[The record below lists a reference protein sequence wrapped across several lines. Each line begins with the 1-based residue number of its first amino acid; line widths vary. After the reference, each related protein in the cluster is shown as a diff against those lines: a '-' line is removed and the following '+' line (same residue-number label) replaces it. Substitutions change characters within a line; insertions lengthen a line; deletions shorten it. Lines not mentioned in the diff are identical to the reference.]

1 MSIFAIG
8 DLHLSLGCN
17 KEMNIFAGWHDYVKR
32 LEQNWRANILPG
44 DTVIIAGDVSWA
56 MKIEDTREDFSFL
69 QALPGEKHLMKGN
82 HAVSYTHLTLPTNI
96 RV

>member
-32 LEQNWRANILPG
+32 LEQN
-44 DTVIIAGDVSWA
+44 
-56 MKIEDTREDFSFL
+56 
-69 QALPGEKHLMKGN
+69 
-82 HAVSYTHLTLPTNI
+82 
-96 RV
+96 

>member
-44 DTVIIAGDVSWA
+44 DTVIIAGDVS
-56 MKIEDTREDFSFL
+56 
-69 QALPGEKHLMKGN
+69 
-82 HAVSYTHLTLPTNI
+82 
-96 RV
+96 